1 MSQPAGAT
9 LNAVVAHSAASDV
22 AGMMTQSPGSS
33 YTLRST
39 TLSNGTVVNEYVSS
53 DGVVFGITWRG
64 ERIPD
69 LPGLLGTYFPQY
81 LQGLKAQREA
91 RGGRGPVNVQDVGL
105 VVISEGQMR
114 SFAGKAYLPDKLPAG
129 VSGSDIQ

>member
-1 MSQPAGAT
+1 MAAQS
-9 LNAVVAHSAASDV
+9 SA
-22 AGMMTQSPGSS
+22 SS
-33 YTLRST
+33 YTVRST

-64 ERIPD
+64 EQIPD

-91 RGGRGPVNVQDVGL
+91 RGGRGPVSVQDVGL
-105 VVISEGQMR
+105 VVISEGHMR

-129 VSGSDIQ
+129 VSSSDIQ

>member
-1 MSQPAGAT
+1 MSQPTVAT
-9 LNAVVAHSAASDV
+9 VNAAIAHSAASDA
-22 AGMMTQSPGSS
+22 AGMAAQSSASS
-33 YTLRST
+33 YTVRST
-39 TLSNGTVVNEYVSS
+39 TLPNGTVVNEYVSS

-64 ERIPD
+64 EQIPD

-91 RGGRGPVNVQDVGL
+91 RGGRGPVNVQDSGL
-105 VVISEGQMR
+105 VVISEGHMR